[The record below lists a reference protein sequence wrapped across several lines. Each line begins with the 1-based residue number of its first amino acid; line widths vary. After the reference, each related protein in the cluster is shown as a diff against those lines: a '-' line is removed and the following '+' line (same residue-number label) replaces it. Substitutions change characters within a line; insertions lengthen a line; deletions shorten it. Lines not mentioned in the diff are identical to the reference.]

1 MRNLAV
7 LLICL
12 RVAGLVHAADAP
24 GEHSTPPGPP
34 PEGMVWIPGGTYRPV
49 FTNEPPVE
57 VKGFWLG
64 RDPVTNAEF
73 LRFVEAN
80 PAWRKSA
87 VPRVFADG
95 AYLDGWS
102 GDLDPAPQNPAAP
115 VVRISWFAARAYAQW
130 KGARLPTQA
139 EWELAAAASPAVADA
154 SGDEAF
160 QAAILAGYL
169 RPFPDQVPV
178 VSGPANVFGA
188 RGIHGLVWEWVED
201 FNTALVTGESRG
213 DSALERSRFCGTGA
227 LGASNFR
234 DYPAFMRYALRS
246 SLKGSY
252 TMASMGLRLAR
263 DREEDDGGEEVA
275 ECCKGAAPA
284 GVAPAAE
291 GSVYALGS
299 TWTDAGGRSVP
310 LPSLAG
316 GPRVVAMFFSNCSYA
331 CPLIVRNLK
340 RLDELLDEPT
350 RAASRVVMFSFDDR
364 RDNPAALTLFARRMA
379 LDASRYTLL
388 GGDAEAVRGLAA
400 ALGVSY
406 RPVPGGDFA
415 HSSQIL
421 VLDAAGVI
429 KASVEDINGDLT
441 PLVKALREAAGP

>member
-1 MRNLAV
+1 MRTLSI
-7 LLICL
+7 LLVCL
-12 RVAGLVHAADAP
+12 RVAGLVHAVDAP
-24 GEHSTPPGPP
+24 GEIPSPSGPP
-34 PEGMVWIPGGTYRPV
+34 PAGMVWIPGGTYRPV

-57 VKGFWLG
+57 VSSFWLG

-87 VPRVFADG
+87 VQPVFADG
-95 AYLDGWS
+95 AYLEGWS
-102 GDLDPAPQNPAAP
+102 GDLDPAPQHLESP

-139 EWELAAAASPAVADA
+139 EWELAAAASPTAADA
-154 SGDEAF
+154 SSDDAF

-188 RGIHGLVWEWVED
+188 RGMHGLVWEWVED

-213 DSALERSRFCGTGA
+213 DSALDRSRFCGTGA
-227 LGASNFR
+227 LGTSNFR

-252 TMASMGLRLAR
+252 TMASMGLRLAQ
-263 DREEDDGGEEVA
+263 DREEDDGGGEVA

-299 TWTDAGGRSVP
+299 VWTDANGRSVP

-340 RLDELLDEPT
+340 RLDEQLDEPT
-350 RAASRVVMFSFDDR
+350 RAASRVVLFSFDDR
-364 RDNPAALTLFARRMA
+364 RDDPAALTLFARRMA

-388 GGDAEAVRGLAA
+388 GGDAEVVRGLAA

-421 VLDAAGVI
+421 VLDAAGVV

-441 PLVKALREAAGP
+441 PLVKALREAAGL